1 MNKTSNMMFMIMIMM
16 SVIIAIS
23 SNSWFTIW
31 MGMEINMMAFMPI
44 IIEKNNLTTKES
56 SLMYFLV
63 QTMASMLLIMSV
75 IITKAKMTNLNM
87 NNMLMMT
94 ALMMKSGVSPF
105 HFWLPKTMEG
115 LSWMNCLIMM
125 TWQKIIPLLMMSH
138 MIKMSNFLM
147 MTTTLS
153 VMIGSIGGLNQ
164 TSLRKLMAYSS
175 ISNNGWMLAAML
187 ISEMLWI
194 TYFIMY
200 SILMMIM
207 TMTMDKYKIYH
218 LNQLMN
224 MNENNFKKLILMMN
238 MLSISGLPPMMG
250 FLMKWMV
257 LQASLN
263 LKEMMMMM
271 LLIMITLITIYYYLR
286 IMYSAMVMTNTESK
300 WKIKNTLKNNKMM
313 LINIISMM
321 GLMLVSMII
330 MM

>member
-1 MNKTSNMMFMIMIMM
+1 MINKFSKIMFMMMVMI

-31 MGMEINMMAFMPI
+31 MGMEINIMAFMPI

-63 QTMASMLLIMSV
+63 QTMASMLLIMS
-75 IITKAKMTNLNM
+75 IIISKAKMMNM
-87 NNMLMMT
+87 NNMMMMT

-115 LSWMNCLIMM
+115 LSWMNCMIMM
-125 TWQKIIPLLMMSH
+125 TWQKIIPFMMMSH
-138 MIKMSNFLM
+138 LMKMSYFM
-147 MTTTLS
+147 MITTTLS
-153 VMIGSIGGLNQ
+153 IIVGSIGGLNQ

-187 ISEMLWI
+187 ISEMMWVA
-194 TYFIMY
+194 YFIMY
-200 SILMMIM
+200 SIMTVIM
-207 TMTMDKYKIYH
+207 TMTMNKYKIYH

-224 MNENNFKKLILMMN
+224 MNENNFKKFILMLN

-263 LKEMMMMM
+263 LNQMMMMTM
-271 LLIMITLITIYYYLR
+271 LVMITLIMIYYYLR
-286 IMYSAMVMTNTESK
+286 IMYSAMVMTNTEIK
-300 WKIKNTLKNNKMM
+300 WKFKYTIKNNKIMM
-313 LINIISMM
+313 INIISMM

-330 MM
+330 MI